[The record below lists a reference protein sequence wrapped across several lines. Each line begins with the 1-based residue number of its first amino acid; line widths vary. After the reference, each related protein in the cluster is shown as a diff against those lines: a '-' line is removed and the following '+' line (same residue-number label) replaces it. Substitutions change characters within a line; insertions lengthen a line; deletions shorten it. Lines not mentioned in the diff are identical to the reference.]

1 MLLSVPTRTLPP
13 LVAAAQNI
21 GMIGATLVVA
31 VGLFLEAVDR

>member
-1 MLLSVPTRTLPP
+1 MLLSLPIFAPPP

-21 GMIGATLVVA
+21 GLIGATLVVA